1 MNLLAYI
8 KNPIIHF
15 QLVFHFFV
23 SKFDFRFS
31 DCLPE
36 IFTESEIQ
44 VAIGN
49 TVKRAPDRKDD
60 GGRQKTNNTEQ
71 RGDDEQDDDHEQ
83 SDNEQDDDE
92 QDH

>member
-1 MNLLAYI
+1 M
-8 KNPIIHF
+8 
-15 QLVFHFFV
+15 
-23 SKFDFRFS
+23 SKFDFCFS
-31 DCLPE
+31 DCMPE

-49 TVKRAPDRKDD
+49 IVKRAPDRKDD

-71 RGDDEQDDDHEQ
+71 RGDDEQDDDKQ
-83 SDNEQDDDE
+83 SDNEHDDE